1 MNLEKLLGKDLAE
14 QVQEKI
20 GDKQLILNDGTYIP
34 KQKFDDLNEDK
45 KQIEKQLN
53 EANTK
58 IQELSGTNTE
68 DLEKQIKEWKE
79 KYETETKSLN
89 EKISKREREYVI
101 NELTR
106 DLKFSSNS
114 AKKTFMEELANK
126 KLKIEN
132 GKMLGFDDYVSSYK
146 ETDPEAFIAEKE
158 EGKDIEFGDTH
169 KQEPINDF
177 SREKSILG
185 I

>member
-1 MNLEKLLGKDLAE
+1 M
-14 QVQEKI
+14 
-20 GDKQLILNDGTYIP
+20 
-34 KQKFDDLNEDK
+34 
-45 KQIEKQLN
+45 
-53 EANTK
+53 
-58 IQELSGTNTE
+58 
-68 DLEKQIKEWKE
+68 EKQIKEWKE

-89 EKISKREREYVI
+89 DKISKREREYVI